1 MQRQESER
9 STGHPVRSIL
19 ALTMPAVLD
28 LAENSHPA
36 DATTRVAN
44 EAVQIYTARLSVSSQ
59 PTIRSTTFSI
69 SVAITSLPPNTEVPG
84 CKHSGC
90 GRKLAAALPL
100 RYKSPTLLAQP
111 RESSRPRPN
120 KLPVPDRL
128 LLHPIIVHPIINE
141 DAGRDFR
148 HRQRRCFRRD
158 STDTQMRCSSTAGNP
173 HRPQTEHNRIKHGL
187 PRRLRRPQKAKRLL
201 DRSASVRV
209 DLQPHRDLDDDGCLP
224 LHCCIPRSDSCRWQ
238 KSGCR
243 EEAADPT
250 DMMIDLMGRGF
261 APRCCG
267 FVIYC

>member
-69 SVAITSLPPNTEVPG
+69 SVAITSLPPNTELPG

-158 STDTQMRCSSTAGNP
+158 STDTQMRCSSTAGTP
-173 HRPQTEHNRIKHGL
+173 TG
-187 PRRLRRPQKAKRLL
+187 RRPSTTASNMGCLAGSAGLRKRRDYLIAAQAYALISSPTAISMMTGVFHFIAVFLDLILAGGKSRVAAKR
-201 DRSASVRV
+201 RRIR
-209 DLQPHRDLDDDGCLP
+209 Q
-224 LHCCIPRSDSCRWQ
+224 
-238 KSGCR
+238 
-243 EEAADPT
+243 T
-250 DMMIDLMGRGF
+250 
-261 APRCCG
+261 
-267 FVIYC
+267 